1 MKQTLFNELDII
13 VESDVL
19 GYSLVVTNNSGL
31 SYDVILTLDH
41 PSIGNVT
48 LTNLYI
54 ACIRFARTFEGDDY
68 FFANLVYKEQIF
80 DNRLFV

>member
-19 GYSLVVTNNSGL
+19 GYSLTVTDNSAL
-31 SYDVILTLDH
+31 TYDSTLTLDH

-48 LTNLYI
+48 LPNLYI
-54 ACIRFARTFEGDDY
+54 VCIRFARTFEGDDY
-68 FFANLVYKEQIF
+68 FFAQLVYKEQEF
-80 DNRLFV
+80 NNRLFV